1 MAIVTEDV
9 LKQKLKEGILP
20 VYILFGEDG
29 YLKKSYTDKISRK
42 IAPEDDLFNFSKFH
56 GGCELQEVYDSVM
69 QFPFMVDKK
78 CVVLSDYDFEHCSKA
93 DLDKLIT
100 LIEEVPDTA
109 SLILV
114 FHSVE
119 IDSKKSSKFKSLVS
133 AAEKNGGLAVK
144 LDHKKMPELIKML
157 CDGAQKR
164 GIRLEA
170 SVAKY
175 LVETAGDDIN
185 VLRNELMKLCSFKK
199 TGYIDK
205 DDINNICAK
214 TVEASVYNLS
224 RFIFDKDVSGAL
236 SILDE
241 LFFMRVE
248 PMIVLHTISSA
259 YVEMYR
265 IYTASKKGL
274 NNSDVAKNFGYKGR
288 EFVLDRAKQNLRKM
302 DEVKLR
308 LSLETLTKSDKD
320 LKTFGADS
328 KIILEQLV
336 VKLIYIIAKGE
347 SVDKA

>member
-1 MAIVTEDV
+1 MI
-9 LKQKLKEGILP
+9 
-20 VYILFGEDG
+20 
-29 YLKKSYTDKISRK
+29 
-42 IAPEDDLFNFSKFH
+42 
-56 GGCELQEVYDSVM
+56 
-69 QFPFMVDKK
+69 
-78 CVVLSDYDFEHCSKA
+78 LSDYDFEHCSKS
-93 DLDKLIT
+93 DLDKLVT
-100 LIEEVPDTA
+100 LISEVPDTA
-109 SLILV
+109 TLILV
-114 FHSVE
+114 FDSVE
-119 IDSKKSSKFKSLVS
+119 VDSKKSSKFKMLVTS
-133 AAEKNGGLAVK
+133 AEKNGGIAVK

-164 GIRLEA
+164 NLRLEP

-185 VLRNELMKLCSFKK
+185 ILRNELMKLCSFKK
-199 TGYIDK
+199 SGYIDK

-224 RFIFDKDVSGAL
+224 RFIFERDISGAL

-265 IYTASKKGL
+265 IYTSSKQGF
-274 NNSDVAKNFGYKGR
+274 NNSEVAKVFGYKGR

-308 LSLETLTKSDKD
+308 LSLETLTKADKD

-328 KIILEQLV
+328 KTILEQLI
-336 VKLIYIIAKGE
+336 VKLIYIIVKGE